1 MFSLRTLVP
10 LLAMT
15 VWLVAPA
22 EATTSYYTG
31 SSGESSFNTAVAGLT
46 LMDPALTFSGT
57 PGSTGL
63 LNASGTGIDFLGFSD
78 FSGLTPETFTVS
90 SGNLTAAFPNDVTE
104 ITFPAAGVYAF
115 GFNITT
121 TTGLGNWCVGLTTGG
136 CSYNPVETAPATV
149 FFGFVSDTPVTASL
163 YIHPINSGPTI
174 VFTNF
179 AAYTDPPVPEP
190 RTMLLVGLGL
200 VILPL
205 VPQKTRR
212 KIRSPL
218 RRSV

>member
-10 LLAMT
+10 LLAIAIL
-15 VWLVAPA
+15 LVAPA

-31 SSGESSFNTAVAGLT
+31 SSGESSFTTAIAGLT

-63 LNASGTGIDFLGFSD
+63 LDASGTGIDFLGFDD
-78 FSGLTPETFTVS
+78 FGALNPKTFTVS
-90 SGNLTAAFPNDVTE
+90 SGNLTAAFANDVTE

-115 GFNITT
+115 GIHLTT
-121 TTGLGNWCVGLTTGG
+121 TIGNGNWCVDLTTGG
-136 CSYNPVETAPATV
+136 CNYNPTENNTTTV
-149 FFGFVSDTPVTASL
+149 FFGFVSTTPVTAPL
-163 YIHPINSGPTI
+163 YIRPLGSGNTT

-179 AAYTDPPVPEP
+179 EAYGAASDPPVPES

-200 VILPL
+200 VIFPL
-205 VPQKTRR
+205 VRR
-212 KIRSPL
+212 KIRQPI
-218 RRSV
+218 